1 MQLDLFSH
9 VVAAYQ
15 KNPDV
20 ELTNQQLYRAVCTT
34 AGISPAELEVKV
46 PIGASGQLHNLKR
59 RQIRW
64 AQQTLKRLRVVERV
78 KGERG
83 VWRLTETAK
92 QDLHRAKSGG
102 GSCWRSRRI
111 WGWPSGG
118 PARTCSSVW
127 RFPSPCR

>member
-1 MQLDLFSH
+1 
-9 VVAAYQ
+9 YQ
-15 KNPDV
+15 KNPNV
-20 ELTNQQLYRAVCTT
+20 ELTNQQLYRAVCAT
-34 AGISPAELEVKV
+34 AGIAPAELEVKV

-92 QDLHRAKSGG
+92 QDLHRAKSGVKLLAFSTDLG
-102 GSCWRSRRI
+102 LAI
-111 WGWPSGG
+111 WG
-118 PARTCSSVW
+118 
-127 RFPSPCR
+127 PCQDVFKRLEIPIT

>member
-92 QDLHRAKSGG
+92 QDLHRAKSG
-102 GSCWRSRRI
+102 
-111 WGWPSGG
+111 
-118 PARTCSSVW
+118 V
-127 RFPSPCR
+127 